1 MFSYFCTPIVVVLIA
16 ARGSGN
22 AIGYCGIVCVLPT
35 ELKLATT
42 TAVLNITTTATTT
55 ATLKY
60 CNNSSGYK

>member
-35 ELKLATT
+35 E
-42 TAVLNITTTATTT
+42 
-55 ATLKY
+55 
-60 CNNSSGYK
+60 